1 MHGLQGHPKRTWSTQ
16 SRQPGTES
24 LDSDNIHSSR
34 ADWKRFFRRKK
45 KIVESQSSD
54 PSHVFWPQDLLSQD
68 CAAARILTFG
78 YNSDV
83 SKFFDGAVNRNNFYD
98 HANDL
103 LRALLRERLGAAKVT
118 KKP

>member
-1 MHGLQGHPKRTWSTQ
+1 MVDAKSPAWYRKLRLRQHPLKSRGL
-16 SRQPGTES
+16 EEV
-24 LDSDNIHSSR
+24 L
-34 ADWKRFFRRKK
+34 RRKK
-45 KIVESQSSD
+45 KIVESQSFD

-103 LRALLRERLGAAKVT
+103 LRALLRERLGAAKVS